1 MQSSGGQHTVW
12 SCCDKVK
19 IPNGLSAADSN
30 SDCGCVKWGTGDCSE
45 GFALV
50 RVVPC
55 QFRAVF
61 LKEAG
66 LTKLHVSW
74 GDCRS
79 VAEKQRVGE
88 MRVFVFSR

>member
-12 SCCDKVK
+12 SCCD
-19 IPNGLSAADSN
+19 NGLSAADSN

-61 LKEAG
+61 LKETG